1 MPTRFHRLLKLIAI
15 HTVTDIQKISIA
27 NRAEGFIA
35 AGLLSAEITRMGG
48 EGDAVYLSES
58 LGVDKNGKAFN
69 AIEPNRR

>member
-1 MPTRFHRLLKLIAI
+1 MGKERERGAQDGRR
-15 HTVTDIQKISIA
+15 TVVGPGDRS
-27 NRAEGFIA
+27 G
-35 AGLLSAEITRMGG
+35 GSMGG